1 MVFTRTARNL
11 WRRATA
17 KIATQGFPKDEYGWV
32 TITSANFQEV
42 VIRNKRDVLI
52 EFYTPPV

>member
-17 KIATQGFPKDEYGWV
+17 RVVSQQFAKDEYGWV
-32 TITSANFQEV
+32 TITAANFQDV
-42 VIRNKRDVLI
+42 VIRDKRDVLI
-52 EFYTPPV
+52 EFYTPLV